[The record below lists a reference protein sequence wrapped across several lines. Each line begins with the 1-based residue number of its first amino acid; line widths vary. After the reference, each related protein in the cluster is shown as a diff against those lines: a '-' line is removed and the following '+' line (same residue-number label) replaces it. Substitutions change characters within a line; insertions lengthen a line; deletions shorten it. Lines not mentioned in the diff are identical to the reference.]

1 MSSFDPLFLSSA
13 CFIIVKHCVE
23 VELKLSQRRQRPL
36 KERAKK
42 RIHHTHKKMGSLGAE
57 TAKKKAMWLYPKVSG
72 FNPSERWGHSACY
85 SNGVVY
91 VFGGC
96 CGGLHF
102 GDVLMLNLNTMVW
115 NTLVTVGQGPG
126 PRDSHSA
133 VLVGTKMM
141 VFGGTN
147 GSKKV
152 NDLHVLDLASKE
164 WIRPQCNGAAP
175 SPRESHTATLIGED
189 KVVIFG
195 GSGEGEANYLN
206 DLYVLDLR
214 TMRWTSP
221 QVRGHIPVPRDSH
234 SAVAIGNKLVVYGG
248 DCGDRYHGDVDVFDM
263 DTSTWSR
270 LAVQGSLP
278 GVRAGHAAVN
288 IGTKVLIIG
297 GVGDKHYY
305 NDVWVLDVNACS
317 WAQLDICGQQP
328 QGRFSHTAVFSESDI
343 AIYGGC
349 GEDERPINELLVL
362 QLGAQHPNGRYN
374 ISMCKTFG
382 SHWNQEKRRFLRVA
396 PNNLKTIYFGD
407 NDIARQGAHEPAQEA
422 KHSSQLNS
430 DTSNPKRRRTA
441 NSKAWEVESEQEEHS
456 LSLSQHSSPS
466 QSDQEQAPAQKP
478 TDSTGSEGLNLFKQF
493 HHIPNNFQPNN
504 VPNNHKETRY
514 MVHKTQQDLQFIRE
528 HQNLQKPE
536 QYLHVVHPGRQGT
549 QYLAGEQKHLDAGP
563 IHNLLGAEV
572 RGKVDAAFDSGFLMT
587 ATVNGKIF
595 RGVLFAPGLGVISR
609 GPMHAQSP
617 ASTSQVAAAAQPY
630 LSSSNSEPYKSSQ
643 PPTMRIVPES
653 GHSSRTAQVNRP
665 NSVTRATSSAAKDPK
680 LRSDLRDVV
689 LTLGGPGTSHV

>member
-1 MSSFDPLFLSSA
+1 MESFGA
-13 CFIIVKHCVE
+13 
-23 VELKLSQRRQRPL
+23 QM
-36 KERAKK
+36 AK
-42 RIHHTHKKMGSLGAE
+42 R
-57 TAKKKAMWLYPKVSG
+57 KAMWLYPKVSG

-102 GDVLMLNLNTMVW
+102 SDVLMLNLNTMVW
-115 NTLVTVGQGPG
+115 KTLETTGQGPG
-126 PRDSHSA
+126 PRDSHSV

-152 NDLHVLDLASKE
+152 NDLHVLDLVSKE
-164 WIRPQCNGAAP
+164 WIRAECQGVAP

-195 GSGEGEANYLN
+195 GSGEGGANYLN
-206 DLYVLDLR
+206 DLHVLDLR

-234 SAVAIGNKLVVYGG
+234 SAVAIGNKLVVHGG
-248 DCGDRYHGDVDVFDM
+248 DCGDRYLGDVDIFDM

-288 IGTKVLIIG
+288 IGAKVFIIG

-305 NDVWVLDVNACS
+305 NDVWVLDVIACC
-317 WAQLDICGQQP
+317 WTQLDICGQQP
-328 QGRFSHTAVFSESDI
+328 QGRFSHTAILAESDI

-362 QLGAQHPNGRYN
+362 QLGKQHPNGRYN

-396 PNNLKTIYFGD
+396 PGNLKSIYFADIEVAKHGD
-407 NDIARQGAHEPAQEA
+407 NEAEQEA
-422 KHSSQLNS
+422 KHSSRFGS
-430 DTSNPKRRRTA
+430 DTSNPKRIRTA
-441 NSKAWEVESEQEEHS
+441 TAKAWEVEFEQEEHS

-466 QSDQEQAPAQKP
+466 QSDQEQAPLQKP
-478 TDSTGSEGLNLFKQF
+478 PDSTMPQGLNLFKQF
-493 HHIPNNFQPNN
+493 HHVPSNCQPYN
-504 VPNNHKETRY
+504 VSNNHKQTRY
-514 MVHKTQQDLQFIRE
+514 TVHRMQQDPQFTRELQNPR
-528 HQNLQKPE
+528 KPE
-536 QYLHVVHPGRQGT
+536 QYLHVGDTGRQGSGT
-549 QYLAGEQKHLDAGP
+549 QYSIVEQRHLEAGP

-572 RGKVDAAFDSGFLMT
+572 RGKVDGAFDSGFLVT
-587 ATVNGKIF
+587 ANVNGKIF
-595 RGVLFAPGLGVISR
+595 RGVLFAPGSGVISR
-609 GPMHAQSP
+609 GPMLAQSP
-617 ASTSQVAAAAQPY
+617 SSTCQVSGAQPF
-630 LSSSNSEPYKSSQ
+630 LNSSNLEPLNPSQ
-643 PPTMRIVPES
+643 PPPTMRITPES
-653 GHSSRTAQVNRP
+653 GHSSRHL
-665 NSVTRATSSAAKDPK
+665 ATSAASLATAKDPK

-689 LTLGGPGTSHV
+689 LTLGGPGTGPV

>member
-1 MSSFDPLFLSSA
+1 
-13 CFIIVKHCVE
+13 
-23 VELKLSQRRQRPL
+23 
-36 KERAKK
+36 
-42 RIHHTHKKMGSLGAE
+42 MGSLGAE

-72 FNPSERWGHSACY
+72 FNPPERWGHSACY
-85 SNGVVY
+85 SNGLVY

-102 GDVLMLNLNTMVW
+102 SDVLMLNLNTMVW
-115 NTLVTVGQGPG
+115 STLETTGQGPG

-133 VLVGTKMM
+133 ILVGTKMM

-164 WIRPQCNGAAP
+164 WIRPECTGVAP
-175 SPRESHTATLIGED
+175 SPRESHTATLVGED

-195 GSGEGEANYLN
+195 GSGEGVANYLN
-206 DLYVLDLR
+206 DLHVLDLR

-248 DCGDRYHGDVDVFDM
+248 DCGDRYHGDVDIFDM
-263 DTSTWSR
+263 DTLTWSR

-288 IGTKVLIIG
+288 IGTKVFIIG

-305 NDVWVLDVNACS
+305 NDVWILDVNACS

-328 QGRFSHTAVFSESDI
+328 QGRFSHTAVFTDSDI

-362 QLGAQHPNGRYN
+362 QLGTQHPNGRYN

-382 SHWNQEKRRFLRVA
+382 SHWNQEKKRFIRVA
-396 PNNLKTIYFGD
+396 PNNLKTIYLGD
-407 NDIARQGAHEPAQEA
+407 DELAKQGGNEPEQEA
-422 KHSSQLNS
+422 KHSRFSS

-441 NSKAWEVESEQEEHS
+441 NSKSWEVESEQEEHS

-478 TDSTGSEGLNLFKQF
+478 TDSTGSQGLNLFKQF
-493 HHIPNNFQPNN
+493 HHIQSNCTQPNN
-504 VPNNHKETRY
+504 VPSNPNESRY
-514 MVHKTQQDLQFIRE
+514 MVQKSQQDLQFIRE
-528 HQNLQKPE
+528 HQNLKKPDP
-536 QYLHVVHPGRQGT
+536 YLHHVVHSGRQVA
-549 QYLAGEQKHLDAGP
+549 QCPALEAGP
-563 IHNLLGAEV
+563 IHSLLGAEV
-572 RGKVDAAFDSGFLMT
+572 RGKVDGAFDSGFLMT

-595 RGVLFAPGLGVISR
+595 RGVLFAPVPGVISR
-609 GPMHAQSP
+609 GPTLGQTP
-617 ASTSQVAAAAQPY
+617 ASTSQVGGAQPF
-630 LSSSNSEPYKSSQ
+630 LNSSINKEPFKPSQ
-643 PPTMRIVPES
+643 PPTMRIIGES
-653 GHSSRTAQVNRP
+653 SHISRQGQVNRP
-665 NSVTRATSSAAKDPK
+665 QLVPRATSSSTVKDPK
-680 LRSDLRDVV
+680 LRSDLRDLV
-689 LTLGGPGTSHV
+689 LTLGGPGSGHV

>member
-1 MSSFDPLFLSSA
+1 
-13 CFIIVKHCVE
+13 
-23 VELKLSQRRQRPL
+23 
-36 KERAKK
+36 
-42 RIHHTHKKMGSLGAE
+42 MGSLGAE

-72 FNPSERWGHSACY
+72 FNPSERWGHSSCY
-85 SNGVVY
+85 SNGVLY

-102 GDVLMLNLNTMVW
+102 SDVLMLNLNTMVW
-115 NTLVTVGQGPG
+115 KTLETTGQGPG

-152 NDLHVLDLASKE
+152 NDLHILDLALKE
-164 WIRPQCNGAAP
+164 WIRAECNGIAP

-189 KVVIFG
+189 KLVIFG

-206 DLYVLDLR
+206 DLHVLDLR

-234 SAVAIGNKLVVYGG
+234 SAVAIGNKLIVYGG
-248 DCGDRYHGDVDVFDM
+248 DCGDRYHGDVDMFDM

-288 IGTKVLIIG
+288 IGTKVFIIG

-305 NDVWVLDVNACS
+305 NDVWILDVTACC
-317 WAQLDICGQQP
+317 WGQLDICGQQP
-328 QGRFSHTAVFSESDI
+328 QGRFSHAAVLTESDI

-362 QLGAQHPNGRYN
+362 QLGTQHPNGRYN

-382 SHWNQEKRRFLRVA
+382 SHWNQEKRRFLRAA
-396 PNNLKTIYFGD
+396 PNNLKTIYVGD
-407 NDIARQGAHEPAQEA
+407 NEVAKLEAHEPEQEA
-422 KHSSQLNS
+422 KHSSRFSS
-430 DTSNPKRRRTA
+430 DTSNPKRRRTS
-441 NSKAWEVESEQEEHS
+441 NSKLWEIESEQEEHS
-456 LSLSQHSSPS
+456 LSLSQNSSPS
-466 QSDQEQAPAQKP
+466 QSDQEQVPAPKP
-478 TDSTGSEGLNLFKQF
+478 TDSTGSQGLNLFKQF
-493 HHIPNNFQPNN
+493 HHIPSNCQRNN
-504 VPNNHKETRY
+504 VPKNHQDTKY
-514 MVHKTQQDLQFIRE
+514 MVHRTHQDLHVIRE

-536 QYLHVVHPGRQGT
+536 QYHHVVHTGRQGT
-549 QYLAGEQKHLDAGP
+549 QYLAVEQKHLEAGP
-563 IHNLLGAEV
+563 INHLLGAEV
-572 RGKVDAAFDSGFLMT
+572 RGKVDGAFDSGFLMT

-595 RGVLFAPGLGVISR
+595 RGVLFAPGPGIISR
-609 GPMHAQSP
+609 GAMLGQSP
-617 ASTSQVAAAAQPY
+617 ASTSQLAAAQPFP
-630 LSSSNSEPYKSSQ
+630 SSSNSESLRPSQ
-643 PPTMRIVPES
+643 PPTIRIIPDS
-653 GHSSRTAQVNRP
+653 SSRQAHVNRP
-665 NSVTRATSSAAKDPK
+665 HSISSRATSSAAKDLK

-689 LTLGGPGTSHV
+689 LTLGGPGTGHA

>member
-1 MSSFDPLFLSSA
+1 MQTVMESFGA
-13 CFIIVKHCVE
+13 
-23 VELKLSQRRQRPL
+23 QM
-36 KERAKK
+36 AK
-42 RIHHTHKKMGSLGAE
+42 R
-57 TAKKKAMWLYPKVSG
+57 KAMWLYPKVSG

-102 GDVLMLNLNTMVW
+102 SDVLMLNLTTMIW
-115 NTLVTVGQGPG
+115 KTLETTGQGPG
-126 PRDSHSA
+126 PRDSHSV

-152 NDLHVLDLASKE
+152 NDLHVLDLVSKE
-164 WIRPQCNGAAP
+164 WIRAECQGVAP

-195 GSGEGEANYLN
+195 GSGEGGANYLN
-206 DLYVLDLR
+206 DLHVLDLR

-234 SAVAIGNKLVVYGG
+234 SAVAIGNKLVVHGG
-248 DCGDRYHGDVDVFDM
+248 DCGDRYLGDVDIFDM

-288 IGTKVLIIG
+288 IGAKVFIIG

-305 NDVWVLDVNACS
+305 NDVWVLDVIACC
-317 WAQLDICGQQP
+317 WTQLDICGQQP
-328 QGRFSHTAVFSESDI
+328 QGRFSHTAILAESDI

-362 QLGAQHPNGRYN
+362 QLGKQHPNGRYN

-396 PNNLKTIYFGD
+396 PGNLVMYKQKKSIYFADIEVAKHGD
-407 NDIARQGAHEPAQEA
+407 NEAEQEA
-422 KHSSQLNS
+422 KHSSRFGS
-430 DTSNPKRRRTA
+430 DTSNPKRIRTA
-441 NSKAWEVESEQEEHS
+441 TAKAWEVEFEQEEHS

-466 QSDQEQAPAQKP
+466 QSDQEQAPLQKP
-478 TDSTGSEGLNLFKQF
+478 PDSTMPQGLNLFKQF
-493 HHIPNNFQPNN
+493 HHVPSNCQPYN
-504 VPNNHKETRY
+504 VSNNHKQTRY
-514 MVHKTQQDLQFIRE
+514 TVHRMQQDPQFTRELQNPR
-528 HQNLQKPE
+528 KPE
-536 QYLHVVHPGRQGT
+536 QYLHVGDTGRQGSGT
-549 QYLAGEQKHLDAGP
+549 QYSIVEQRHLEAGP

-572 RGKVDAAFDSGFLMT
+572 RGKVDGAFDSGFLVT
-587 ATVNGKIF
+587 ANVNGKIF
-595 RGVLFAPGLGVISR
+595 RGVLFAPGSGVISR
-609 GPMHAQSP
+609 GPMLAQSP
-617 ASTSQVAAAAQPY
+617 SSTCQVSGAQPF
-630 LSSSNSEPYKSSQ
+630 LNSSNLEPLNPSQ
-643 PPTMRIVPES
+643 PPPTMRITPES
-653 GHSSRTAQVNRP
+653 GHSSRHL
-665 NSVTRATSSAAKDPK
+665 ATSAASLATAKDPK

-689 LTLGGPGTSHV
+689 LTLGGPGTGPV

>member
-1 MSSFDPLFLSSA
+1 MESFGA
-13 CFIIVKHCVE
+13 
-23 VELKLSQRRQRPL
+23 QM
-36 KERAKK
+36 AK
-42 RIHHTHKKMGSLGAE
+42 R
-57 TAKKKAMWLYPKVSG
+57 KAMWLYPKVSG

-102 GDVLMLNLNTMVW
+102 SDVLMLNLNTMVW
-115 NTLVTVGQGPG
+115 KTLETTGQGPG
-126 PRDSHSA
+126 PRDSHSV

-152 NDLHVLDLASKE
+152 NDLHVLDLVSKE
-164 WIRPQCNGAAP
+164 WIQAECQGAAP

-195 GSGEGEANYLN
+195 GSGEGGANYLN
-206 DLYVLDLR
+206 DLHVLDLR

-234 SAVAIGNKLVVYGG
+234 SAVAIGKKLVVHGG
-248 DCGDRYHGDVDVFDM
+248 DCGDRYLGDVDIFDM

-278 GVRAGHAAVN
+278 GARAGHAAVN
-288 IGTKVLIIG
+288 TGAKVFIIG

-305 NDVWVLDVNACS
+305 NDIWVLDVIACC
-317 WAQLDICGQQP
+317 WTQLDICGQQP
-328 QGRFSHTAVFSESDI
+328 QGRFSHTAILAESDI

-362 QLGAQHPNGRYN
+362 QLGKQHPNGRYN

-396 PNNLKTIYFGD
+396 PGNLKSIYFADIEVAKHGD
-407 NDIARQGAHEPAQEA
+407 NEAEQEA
-422 KHSSQLNS
+422 KHSSRFGS

-441 NSKAWEVESEQEEHS
+441 IAKAWEVEFEQEEHS

-466 QSDQEQAPAQKP
+466 QSDQEQAPLQKP
-478 TDSTGSEGLNLFKQF
+478 PDSTRPQGLNLFKQF
-493 HHIPNNFQPNN
+493 HHVPSNCQPYN
-504 VPNNHKETRY
+504 VSNNHKQTRY
-514 MVHKTQQDLQFIRE
+514 TVHRTQQDPQFTRELQ
-528 HQNLQKPE
+528 NPQKPE
-536 QYLHVVHPGRQGT
+536 QYLHVGDTGRQGSGT
-549 QYLAGEQKHLDAGP
+549 QYSIVEQRHLEAGP

-572 RGKVDAAFDSGFLMT
+572 RGKVDGAFDSGFLVT
-587 ATVNGKIF
+587 ANVNGKIF
-595 RGVLFAPGLGVISR
+595 RGVLFAPGSGVISR
-609 GPMHAQSP
+609 GPMLAQSP
-617 ASTSQVAAAAQPY
+617 SSTCQVSAAQPF
-630 LSSSNSEPYKSSQ
+630 LNSSNLEPLSPSQ
-643 PPTMRIVPES
+643 PPPTMRITPES
-653 GHSSRTAQVNRP
+653 GHSSRHL
-665 NSVTRATSSAAKDPK
+665 ATSAASLATAKDPK

-689 LTLGGPGTSHV
+689 LTLGGPGTGPV

>member
-1 MSSFDPLFLSSA
+1 MQTVMESFGA
-13 CFIIVKHCVE
+13 
-23 VELKLSQRRQRPL
+23 QM
-36 KERAKK
+36 AK
-42 RIHHTHKKMGSLGAE
+42 R
-57 TAKKKAMWLYPKVSG
+57 KAMWLYPKVSG

-85 SNGVVY
+85 SNGVIY

-102 GDVLMLNLNTMVW
+102 SDVLMLNLNTMVW
-115 NTLVTVGQGPG
+115 KTLETTGQGPG
-126 PRDSHSA
+126 PRDSHSV

-152 NDLHVLDLASKE
+152 NDLHVLDLVSKE
-164 WIRPQCNGAAP
+164 WIRAECQGVVP

-189 KVVIFG
+189 KIVIFG
-195 GSGEGEANYLN
+195 GSGEGGASYLN
-206 DLYVLDLR
+206 DLHVLDLR

-221 QVRGHIPVPRDSH
+221 QVRGHIPAPRDSH
-234 SAVAIGNKLVVYGG
+234 SAIAIGNKLVVHGG
-248 DCGDRYHGDVDVFDM
+248 DCGDRYLGDVDIFDM

-288 IGTKVLIIG
+288 IGAKVFIIG

-305 NDVWVLDVNACS
+305 NDVWVLDVIACC
-317 WAQLDICGQQP
+317 WTQLDICGQQP
-328 QGRFSHTAVFSESDI
+328 QGRFSHTSILTESDI

-362 QLGAQHPNGRYN
+362 QLGKQHPNGRYN

-396 PNNLKTIYFGD
+396 PGNLKSIYFA
-407 NDIARQGAHEPAQEA
+407 DIEVAKHVVNEAEQEA
-422 KHSSQLNS
+422 KHFSRFSS

-441 NSKAWEVESEQEEHS
+441 TAKAWEVEFEQEEHS

-466 QSDQEQAPAQKP
+466 QSDQEQAPLQKP
-478 TDSTGSEGLNLFKQF
+478 PDSTTPQGLNLFKQF
-493 HHIPNNFQPNN
+493 HHVTNNCQPYN
-504 VPNNHKETRY
+504 VSNNHKQTRY
-514 MVHKTQQDLQFIRE
+514 TVHRTQQDPQFTRELQNPR
-528 HQNLQKPE
+528 KPE
-536 QYLHVVHPGRQGT
+536 QYLHVGDTGRQGSGT
-549 QYLAGEQKHLDAGP
+549 QYSIVEQRHFEAGP

-572 RGKVDAAFDSGFLMT
+572 RGKVDGAFDSGFLVT
-587 ATVNGKIF
+587 ANVNGKIF
-595 RGVLFAPGLGVISR
+595 RGVLFAPGSGVISR
-609 GPMHAQSP
+609 GPMLAQSP
-617 ASTSQVAAAAQPY
+617 SSTCQVSAAQP
-630 LSSSNSEPYKSSQ
+630 LLNSSNLEPLNPSQ
-643 PPTMRIVPES
+643 PPPPMRITPES
-653 GHSSRTAQVNRP
+653 GHSSRHL
-665 NSVTRATSSAAKDPK
+665 ATSAASLATAKDPK

-689 LTLGGPGTSHV
+689 LTLGGPGTGPV

>member
-1 MSSFDPLFLSSA
+1 
-13 CFIIVKHCVE
+13 
-23 VELKLSQRRQRPL
+23 
-36 KERAKK
+36 
-42 RIHHTHKKMGSLGAE
+42 
-57 TAKKKAMWLYPKVSG
+57 MWLYPKVSG

-102 GDVLMLNLNTMVW
+102 SDVLMLNLTTMIW
-115 NTLVTVGQGPG
+115 KTLETTGQGPG
-126 PRDSHSA
+126 PRDSHSV

-152 NDLHVLDLASKE
+152 NDLHVLDLVSKE
-164 WIRPQCNGAAP
+164 WIRAECQGVAP

-195 GSGEGEANYLN
+195 GSGEGGANYLN
-206 DLYVLDLR
+206 DLHVLDLR

-234 SAVAIGNKLVVYGG
+234 SAIAIGNKLVVHGG
-248 DCGDRYHGDVDVFDM
+248 DCGDRYLGDVDIFDM

-288 IGTKVLIIG
+288 IGAKVFIIG

-305 NDVWVLDVNACS
+305 NDVWVLDVIACC
-317 WAQLDICGQQP
+317 WTQLDICGQQP
-328 QGRFSHTAVFSESDI
+328 QGRFSHTAILAESDI

-362 QLGAQHPNGRYN
+362 QLGKQHPNGRYN

-396 PNNLKTIYFGD
+396 PGNLKSIYFADIEVAKHGD
-407 NDIARQGAHEPAQEA
+407 NEAEQEA
-422 KHSSQLNS
+422 KHSSRFGS
-430 DTSNPKRRRTA
+430 DTSNPKRIRTA
-441 NSKAWEVESEQEEHS
+441 TAKAWEVEFEQEEHS

-466 QSDQEQAPAQKP
+466 QSDQEQAPLQKP
-478 TDSTGSEGLNLFKQF
+478 PDSTMPQGLNLFKQF
-493 HHIPNNFQPNN
+493 HHVPSNCQPYN
-504 VPNNHKETRY
+504 VSNNHKQTRY
-514 MVHKTQQDLQFIRE
+514 TVHTMQQDPQFTRELQNPR
-528 HQNLQKPE
+528 KPE
-536 QYLHVVHPGRQGT
+536 QYLHVGDTGRQGSGT
-549 QYLAGEQKHLDAGP
+549 QYSIVEQRHLEAGP

-572 RGKVDAAFDSGFLMT
+572 RGKVDGAFDSGFLVT
-587 ATVNGKIF
+587 ANVNGKIF
-595 RGVLFAPGLGVISR
+595 RGVLFAPGSGVISR
-609 GPMHAQSP
+609 GPMLAQSP
-617 ASTSQVAAAAQPY
+617 SSTCQVSGAQPF
-630 LSSSNSEPYKSSQ
+630 LNSSNLEPLNPSQ
-643 PPTMRIVPES
+643 PPPTMRITPES
-653 GHSSRTAQVNRP
+653 GHSSRHL
-665 NSVTRATSSAAKDPK
+665 ATSAASLATAKDPK

-689 LTLGGPGTSHV
+689 LTLGGPGTGPV

>member
-1 MSSFDPLFLSSA
+1 MQTVMESFGA
-13 CFIIVKHCVE
+13 
-23 VELKLSQRRQRPL
+23 QM
-36 KERAKK
+36 AK
-42 RIHHTHKKMGSLGAE
+42 R
-57 TAKKKAMWLYPKVSG
+57 KAMWLYPKVSG

-85 SNGVVY
+85 SNGVIY

-102 GDVLMLNLNTMVW
+102 SDVLMLNLNTMVW
-115 NTLVTVGQGPG
+115 KTLETTGQGPG
-126 PRDSHSA
+126 PRDSHSV

-152 NDLHVLDLASKE
+152 NDLHVLDLVSKE
-164 WIRPQCNGAAP
+164 WIRAECQGVVP

-189 KVVIFG
+189 KIVIFG
-195 GSGEGEANYLN
+195 GSGEGGASYLN
-206 DLYVLDLR
+206 DLHVLDLR

-221 QVRGHIPVPRDSH
+221 QVRGHIPAPRDSH
-234 SAVAIGNKLVVYGG
+234 SAIAIGNKLVVHGG
-248 DCGDRYHGDVDVFDM
+248 DCGDRYLGDVDIFDM

-288 IGTKVLIIG
+288 IGAKVFIIG

-305 NDVWVLDVNACS
+305 NDVWVLDVIACC
-317 WAQLDICGQQP
+317 WTQLDICGQQP
-328 QGRFSHTAVFSESDI
+328 QGRFSHTSILTESDI

-362 QLGAQHPNGRYN
+362 QLGKQHPNGRYN

-396 PNNLKTIYFGD
+396 PGNLKSIYFA
-407 NDIARQGAHEPAQEA
+407 DIEVAKHVVNEAEQEA
-422 KHSSQLNS
+422 KHFSRFSS

-441 NSKAWEVESEQEEHS
+441 TAKAWEVEFEQEEHS

-466 QSDQEQAPAQKP
+466 QSDQEQAPLQKP
-478 TDSTGSEGLNLFKQF
+478 PDSTTPQGLNLFKQF
-493 HHIPNNFQPNN
+493 HHVTNNCQPYN
-504 VPNNHKETRY
+504 VSNNHKQTRY
-514 MVHKTQQDLQFIRE
+514 TVHRTQQDPQFTRELQNPR
-528 HQNLQKPE
+528 KPE
-536 QYLHVVHPGRQGT
+536 QYLHVGDTGRQGSGT
-549 QYLAGEQKHLDAGP
+549 QYSIVEQRHFEAGP

-572 RGKVDAAFDSGFLMT
+572 RGKVDGAFDSGFLVT
-587 ATVNGKIF
+587 ANVNGKIF
-595 RGVLFAPGLGVISR
+595 RGVLFAPGSGVISR
-609 GPMHAQSP
+609 GPMLAQSP
-617 ASTSQVAAAAQPY
+617 SSTCQVSAAQP
-630 LSSSNSEPYKSSQ
+630 LLNSSNLEPLNPSQ
-643 PPTMRIVPES
+643 PPPTMRITPES
-653 GHSSRTAQVNRP
+653 GHSSRHL
-665 NSVTRATSSAAKDPK
+665 ATSAASLATAKDPK

-689 LTLGGPGTSHV
+689 LTLGGPGTGPV

>member
-1 MSSFDPLFLSSA
+1 MQTVMESFGA
-13 CFIIVKHCVE
+13 
-23 VELKLSQRRQRPL
+23 QM
-36 KERAKK
+36 AK
-42 RIHHTHKKMGSLGAE
+42 R
-57 TAKKKAMWLYPKVSG
+57 KAMWLYPKVSG

-102 GDVLMLNLNTMVW
+102 SDVLMLNLNTMSW
-115 NTLVTVGQGPG
+115 KTLETTGQGPG
-126 PRDSHSA
+126 PRDSHCV

-152 NDLHVLDLASKE
+152 NDLHVLDLVSKE
-164 WIRPQCNGAAP
+164 WIRAECQGVAP

-195 GSGEGEANYLN
+195 GSGEGGANYLN
-206 DLYVLDLR
+206 DLHVLDLR

-234 SAVAIGNKLVVYGG
+234 SAVAMGNKLVVHGG
-248 DCGDRYHGDVDVFDM
+248 DCGDRYLGDVDIFDM

-288 IGTKVLIIG
+288 IGAKVFIIG

-305 NDVWVLDVNACS
+305 NDVWVLDVIACC
-317 WAQLDICGQQP
+317 WTQLDICGQQP
-328 QGRFSHTAVFSESDI
+328 QGRFSHTAILAESDI

-362 QLGAQHPNGRYN
+362 QLGKQHPNGRYN

-382 SHWNQEKRRFLRVA
+382 SHWNQEKKRFLRVA
-396 PNNLKTIYFGD
+396 PGNLKSIYFADIEVAKHGD
-407 NDIARQGAHEPAQEA
+407 NEAELEA
-422 KHSSQLNS
+422 KHSSRFGS

-441 NSKAWEVESEQEEHS
+441 TAKAWEVEFEQEEHS

-466 QSDQEQAPAQKP
+466 QSDQEQAPLQKP
-478 TDSTGSEGLNLFKQF
+478 PDSTTPQGLNLFKQF
-493 HHIPNNFQPNN
+493 HHVPSNCQPYN
-504 VPNNHKETRY
+504 VSNNHKQTRY
-514 MVHKTQQDLQFIRE
+514 TVHRTQQDPQFTRELQ
-528 HQNLQKPE
+528 NPQKPE
-536 QYLHVVHPGRQGT
+536 QYLHVGDTGRQGSGT
-549 QYLAGEQKHLDAGP
+549 QYSIVEQRHLEAGP

-572 RGKVDAAFDSGFLMT
+572 RGKVDGAFDSGFLVT
-587 ATVNGKIF
+587 ANVNGQIF
-595 RGVLFAPGLGVISR
+595 RGVLFAPGSGVISR
-609 GPMHAQSP
+609 GPMLAQNPS
-617 ASTSQVAAAAQPY
+617 STCQVSGAQPF
-630 LSSSNSEPYKSSQ
+630 LNSSNLEPLNPSQ
-643 PPTMRIVPES
+643 PPPTMRITPES
-653 GHSSRTAQVNRP
+653 GHSSRHL
-665 NSVTRATSSAAKDPK
+665 ATSAASLATAKDPK

-689 LTLGGPGTSHV
+689 LTLGGPGTGPV

>member
-1 MSSFDPLFLSSA
+1 MQTVMESFGA
-13 CFIIVKHCVE
+13 
-23 VELKLSQRRQRPL
+23 QM
-36 KERAKK
+36 AK
-42 RIHHTHKKMGSLGAE
+42 R
-57 TAKKKAMWLYPKVSG
+57 KAMWLYPKVSG

-102 GDVLMLNLNTMVW
+102 SDVLMLNLTTMIW
-115 NTLVTVGQGPG
+115 KTLETTGQGPG
-126 PRDSHSA
+126 PRDSHSV

-152 NDLHVLDLASKE
+152 NDLHVLDLVSKE
-164 WIRPQCNGAAP
+164 WIRAECQGVAP

-195 GSGEGEANYLN
+195 GSGEGGANYLN
-206 DLYVLDLR
+206 DLHVLDLR

-234 SAVAIGNKLVVYGG
+234 SAIAIGNKLVVHGG
-248 DCGDRYHGDVDVFDM
+248 DCGDRYLGDVDIFDM

-288 IGTKVLIIG
+288 IGAKVFIIG

-305 NDVWVLDVNACS
+305 NDVWVLDVIACC
-317 WAQLDICGQQP
+317 WTQLDICGQQP
-328 QGRFSHTAVFSESDI
+328 QGRFSHTAILAESDI

-362 QLGAQHPNGRYN
+362 QLGKQHPNGRYN

-396 PNNLKTIYFGD
+396 PGNLKSIYFADIEVAKHGD
-407 NDIARQGAHEPAQEA
+407 NEAEQEA
-422 KHSSQLNS
+422 KHSSRFGS
-430 DTSNPKRRRTA
+430 DTSNPKRIRTA
-441 NSKAWEVESEQEEHS
+441 TAKAWEVEFEQEEHS

-466 QSDQEQAPAQKP
+466 QSDQEQAPLQKP
-478 TDSTGSEGLNLFKQF
+478 PDSTMPQGLNLFKQF
-493 HHIPNNFQPNN
+493 HHVPSNCQPYN
-504 VPNNHKETRY
+504 VSNNHKQTRY
-514 MVHKTQQDLQFIRE
+514 TVHTMQQDPQFTRELQNPR
-528 HQNLQKPE
+528 KPE
-536 QYLHVVHPGRQGT
+536 QYLHVGDTGRQGSGT
-549 QYLAGEQKHLDAGP
+549 QYSIVEQRHLEAGP

-572 RGKVDAAFDSGFLMT
+572 RGKVDGAFDSGFLVT
-587 ATVNGKIF
+587 ANVNGKIF
-595 RGVLFAPGLGVISR
+595 RGVLFAPGSGVISR
-609 GPMHAQSP
+609 GPMLAQSP
-617 ASTSQVAAAAQPY
+617 SSTCQVSGAQPF
-630 LSSSNSEPYKSSQ
+630 LNSSNLEPLNPSQ
-643 PPTMRIVPES
+643 PPPTMRITPES
-653 GHSSRTAQVNRP
+653 GHSSRHL
-665 NSVTRATSSAAKDPK
+665 ATSAASLATAKDPK

-689 LTLGGPGTSHV
+689 LTLGGPGTGPV

>member
-1 MSSFDPLFLSSA
+1 MQTVMESFGA
-13 CFIIVKHCVE
+13 
-23 VELKLSQRRQRPL
+23 QM
-36 KERAKK
+36 AK
-42 RIHHTHKKMGSLGAE
+42 R
-57 TAKKKAMWLYPKVSG
+57 KAMWLYPKVSG

-102 GDVLMLNLNTMVW
+102 SDVLMLNLTTMIW
-115 NTLVTVGQGPG
+115 KTLETTGQGPG
-126 PRDSHSA
+126 PRDSHSV

-152 NDLHVLDLASKE
+152 NDLHVLDLVSKE
-164 WIRPQCNGAAP
+164 WIRAECQGVAP

-195 GSGEGEANYLN
+195 GSGEGGANYLN
-206 DLYVLDLR
+206 DLHVLDLR

-234 SAVAIGNKLVVYGG
+234 SAVAIGNKLVVHGG
-248 DCGDRYHGDVDVFDM
+248 DCGDRYLGDVDIFDM

-288 IGTKVLIIG
+288 IGAKVFIIG

-305 NDVWVLDVNACS
+305 NDVWVLDVIACC
-317 WAQLDICGQQP
+317 WTQLDICGQQP
-328 QGRFSHTAVFSESDI
+328 QGRFSHTAILAESDI

-362 QLGAQHPNGRYN
+362 QLGKQHPNGRYN

-396 PNNLKTIYFGD
+396 PGNLKSIYFADIEVAKHGD
-407 NDIARQGAHEPAQEA
+407 NEAEQEA
-422 KHSSQLNS
+422 KHSSRFGS
-430 DTSNPKRRRTA
+430 DTSNPKRIRTA
-441 NSKAWEVESEQEEHS
+441 TAKAWEVEFEQEEHS

-466 QSDQEQAPAQKP
+466 QSDQEQAPLQKP
-478 TDSTGSEGLNLFKQF
+478 PDSTMPQGLNLFKQF
-493 HHIPNNFQPNN
+493 HHVPSNCQPYN
-504 VPNNHKETRY
+504 VSNNHKQTRY
-514 MVHKTQQDLQFIRE
+514 TVHRMQQDPQFTRELQNPR
-528 HQNLQKPE
+528 KPE
-536 QYLHVVHPGRQGT
+536 QYLHVGDTGRQGSGT
-549 QYLAGEQKHLDAGP
+549 QYSIVEQRHLEAGP

-572 RGKVDAAFDSGFLMT
+572 RGKVDGAFDSGFLVT
-587 ATVNGKIF
+587 ANVNGKIF
-595 RGVLFAPGLGVISR
+595 RGVLFAPGSGVISR
-609 GPMHAQSP
+609 GPMLAQSP
-617 ASTSQVAAAAQPY
+617 SSTCQVSGAQPF
-630 LSSSNSEPYKSSQ
+630 LNSSNLEPLNPSQ
-643 PPTMRIVPES
+643 PPPTMRITPES
-653 GHSSRTAQVNRP
+653 GHSSRHL
-665 NSVTRATSSAAKDPK
+665 ATSAASLATAKDPK

-689 LTLGGPGTSHV
+689 LTLGGPGTGPV